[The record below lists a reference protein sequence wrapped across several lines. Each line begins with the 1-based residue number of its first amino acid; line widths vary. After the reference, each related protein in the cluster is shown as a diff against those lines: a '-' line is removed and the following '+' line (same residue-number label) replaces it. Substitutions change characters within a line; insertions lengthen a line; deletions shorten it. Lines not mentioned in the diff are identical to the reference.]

1 MQMKTYRVQ
10 AILDK
15 PKGNQKQQECAD
27 DQNDTVGQRPIS
39 AIHRDAISECER
51 TNLLRIEATA

>member
-51 TNLLRIEATA
+51 TNL